1 MDTREELYKEL
12 RAQLLQVEGVKHVD
26 LWNQQ
31 TDFLEEE
38 TAFEMPAIFI
48 ELGDIE
54 WNVMKGFF
62 RGWGEVRIHTV
73 IPWSSEAPIE
83 AWHLTDSIWTAL
95 FRIQGEGFDSLYPCM
110 TIPNRSHGEIFENID
125 VFRVKYRKDWVTE

>member
-12 RAQLLQVEGVKHVD
+12 RAQLLQVEGVKCVD

-38 TAFEMPAIFI
+38 TAFEMPAVFI

-73 IPWSSEAPIE
+73 IP
-83 AWHLTDSIWTAL
+83 
-95 FRIQGEGFDSLYPCM
+95 YPCM
-110 TIPNRSHGEIFENID
+110 TIPNKSHGEIFENID
-125 VFRVKYRKDWVTE
+125 VFRVKYRKVWDTE